1 MPVPAD
7 DPLSLDRQVC
17 FPLYAATNLLQRAY
31 RPVLEPLGLTYS
43 QYLVMLL
50 LWEHEPASV
59 GELGERLHLDTA
71 TMTPLL
77 KRMERAGLVSR
88 TRDPQDERRVLIGL
102 TSKGRALREQA
113 LDVPLTLSNQF
124 DIDPASLDDLRGA
137 VQEMVRTLSRKG
149 G

>member
-1 MPVPAD
+1 MRISD
-7 DPLSLDRQVC
+7 WSSDVC
-17 FPLYAATNLLQRAY
+17 SSDL
-31 RPVLEPLGLTYS
+31 LTYS

-77 KRMERAGLVSR
+77 KHMERAGLVSR

-113 LDVPLTLSNQF
+113 LDVPL
-124 DIDPASLDDLRGA
+124 D
-137 VQEMVRTLSRKG
+137 RKSTRLNSSH
-149 G
+149 